1 MTPIIKPI
9 TNGHWE
15 DLLNG
20 HHTSPVHEHRC
31 RTCGGGR
38 SSLGLFE
45 AGSSG
50 HGSSSVWKFG
60 GTPRE
65 VEFWAKQNDQFTAA
79 HKGVELQYSY
89 FNGQVRRQKIQAALQ
104 TRQLPDVMVGFG
116 QDVPELVNF
125 KAIQPL
131 EALAGN
137 KLAGWR
143 GRHGS

>member
-1 MTPIIKPI
+1 M
-9 TNGHWE
+9 
-15 DLLNG
+15 
-20 HHTSPVHEHRC
+20 
-31 RTCGGGR
+31 
-38 SSLGLFE
+38 
-45 AGSSG
+45 
-50 HGSSSVWKFG
+50 
-60 GTPRE
+60 
-65 VEFWAKQNDQFTAA
+65 EFWAKQNDQFTAA

-131 EALAGN
+131 EELAGN

-143 GRHGS
+143 DRMGPRKS